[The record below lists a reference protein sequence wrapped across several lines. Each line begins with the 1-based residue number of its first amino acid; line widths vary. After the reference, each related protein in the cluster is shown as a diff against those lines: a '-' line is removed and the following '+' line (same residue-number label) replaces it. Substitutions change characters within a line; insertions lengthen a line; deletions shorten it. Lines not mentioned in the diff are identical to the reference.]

1 MSDLRTLYQS
11 LILDHGKNPRNRRP
25 MHDCGTDAPCQ
36 CREGFNPLCGDKLKL
51 YARAS
56 GDVIEDLSFEGEG
69 CAIFTASSSMLTEV
83 LKGRSIEEIRAML
96 RVNEVDPFFQ
106 DVPYAGAV
114 PPAGA
119 DRRGAARRS
128 SSRRRP
134 AAVRG
139 AGRRPPGC
147 APGPGRGARP
157 ESRRDAPA
165 RPWSRPAPG

>member
-83 LKGRSIEEIRAML
+83 LKGRKVSEVREIVEKYITMLTNEE
-96 RVNEVDPFFQ
+96 
-106 DVPYAGAV
+106 AV
-114 PPAGA
+114 PDPDGL
-119 DRRGAARRS
+119 GKL
-128 SSRRRP
+128 
-134 AAVRG
+134 AVFGGVKDFPTRVK
-139 AGRRPPGC
+139 C
-147 APGPGRGARP
+147 ATLPWRALEAIL
-157 ESRRDAPA
+157 ESVDAPA
-165 RPWSRPAPG
+165 DAPVNTELD